1 MVVCGVL
8 DVLCCVGR
16 RLDETTCNRERDA
29 WIALH
34 KKVSLSLWFSLCLSV
49 SLSLSLSLSPGSPS
63 IKRFASS
70 TPLLSCSTS
79 TD

>member
-49 SLSLSLSLSPGSPS
+49 SVSVSVTWIALNKKVCFLHSL
-63 IKRFASS
+63 A
-70 TPLLSCSTS
+70 LLLYFH
-79 TD
+79 